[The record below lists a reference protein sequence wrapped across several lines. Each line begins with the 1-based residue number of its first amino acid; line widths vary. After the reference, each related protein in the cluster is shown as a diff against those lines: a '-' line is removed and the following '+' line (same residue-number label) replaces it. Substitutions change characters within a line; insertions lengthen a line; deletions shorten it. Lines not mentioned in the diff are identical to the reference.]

1 MWPDGYITYSLFGH
15 LQQWTFAQYHK
26 NGQSRLI
33 FFQIWKKHS
42 KKLPKIIKCSPNWR
56 NFAKSGHTAH
66 VCAVLKMSVC
76 LLVGWLTGPH
86 QTNFEVNFDRKSFH
100 AKSWRGMKFSAE
112 TVETREE
119 STLLVL
125 GKTSLDSARGKEI
138 IIQTKIWWR
147 NNSWLLIFN
156 FYSHASL
163 GKTKDSPKDPPRFNV
178 VQYN

>member
-1 MWPDGYITYSLFGH
+1 MKETLEKIAKDYKMLTKLAKF
-15 LQQWTFAQYHK
+15 
-26 NGQSRLI
+26 R
-33 FFQIWKKHS
+33 QIWPH
-42 KKLPKIIKCSPNWR
+42 CSR
-56 NFAKSGHTAH
+56 VRS
-66 VCAVLKMSVC
+66 LEDVC
-76 LLVGWLTGPH
+76 LFTGWLADWTPSD
-86 QTNFEVNFDRKSFH
+86 QFRSKFWSKIVSWR
-100 AKSWRGMKFSAE
+100 SWRGMQFSAE